1 MKNIYYNQLKY
12 FPVLAVIALL
22 SLSGCNHKKKEP
34 VVIDDFAVI
43 KEKGELTV
51 LTLNTSTSYFIY
63 KEEAMGYDY
72 ELAKDFCETHGL
84 KLNVVVAENV
94 NRMIQMLKE
103 GKGDLVAYNLV
114 VQNELKDSLIYC
126 GLEQVTHQVL
136 VQRANR
142 GDTILDDVPQLIG
155 RKVSV
160 IENTKYHQRLI
171 NLNAEL
177 GGGIIIEKVEKDTVT
192 TEDLI
197 EMVSLGE
204 IEYTVSD
211 NIMARINRT
220 YYRNIDISMQVSFDQ
235 RSSWVV
241 RKDSP
246 FLAKALDDW
255 FIENSGTPVYKS
267 INKRYFELSKQDFD
281 GEYEIP
287 RDLPKGA
294 VSVYD
299 KFFKQHASRGGYD
312 WHMLAAISY
321 HESRFQNNLTSWA
334 GAAGIMGLMPRT
346 ARSLG
351 LSSEDRMNPD
361 LSIGA
366 AVELLDRLNAIFKN
380 VKDPDER
387 VKFVLAAYNGGN
399 GHINDAQALARKY
412 GADPYIW
419 EGNVKKYLEL
429 KRNPEYYNDPVVK
442 NGYFRGGE
450 TIKYVDNVLR
460 TVERFKR
467 VAK

>member
-1 MKNIYYNQLKY
+1 VQ
-12 FPVLAVIALL
+12 
-22 SLSGCNHKKKEP
+22 
-34 VVIDDFAVI
+34 VIDDFEAI
-43 KEKGELTV
+43 KEKGELTI

-72 ELAKDFCETHGL
+72 ELAKDFCESNGL
-84 KLNVVVAENV
+84 ELKVVVAENV

-103 GKGDLVAYNLV
+103 GKGDLIAYNIV

-126 GLEQVTHQVL
+126 GLEQVTHQLL

-142 GDTILDDVPQLIG
+142 GDTILNDVTELIG
-155 RKVSV
+155 KEVNV
-160 IENTKYHQRLI
+160 LENTKYYQRLV

-177 GGGIIIEKVEKDTVT
+177 GGGIIIKNVEKDTVT

-197 EMVSLGE
+197 EMVSQGE

-211 NIMARINRT
+211 NIIARINRT
-220 YYRNIDISMQVSFDQ
+220 YYRNIDISLQISFDQ

-246 FLAKALDDW
+246 SLAKALNNW
-255 FIENSGTPVYKS
+255 FAENNETPVYKS
-267 INKRYFELSKQDFD
+267 INKRYFELSKQEFE

-287 RDLPKGA
+287 KDLPKGS

-299 KFFKQHASRGGYD
+299 KLFKKHAKGSIYD

-351 LSSEDRMNPD
+351 LSAEDRMNPD

-366 AVELLDRLNAIFKN
+366 SVELLDRLNAIFKN
-380 VKDPDER
+380 VNDPNER
-387 VKFVLAAYNGGN
+387 MKFILAAYNGGN
-399 GHINDAQALARKY
+399 GHVNDAQALARKY
-412 GADPYIW
+412 GANPYVW

-442 NGYFRGGE
+442 NGYFRGTE
-450 TIKYVDNVLR
+450 TVRYVDNVLH
-460 TVERFKR
+460 TIERFKR
-467 VAK
+467 IAK

>member
-1 MKNIYYNQLKY
+1 MANKIYYILY
-12 FPVLAVIALL
+12 PVIIVLL
-22 SLSGCNHKKKEP
+22 ISCNFKKKETK
-34 VVIDDFAVI
+34 VIDDFEAI

-51 LTLNTSTSYFIY
+51 LTLNTSASYFIY

-72 ELAKDFCETHGL
+72 DLAKDFCESYGL
-84 KLNVVVAENV
+84 TLKVVVAENV
-94 NRMIQMLKE
+94 NRMLQMLKE
-103 GKGDLVAYNLV
+103 GKGDLIAYNIA

-126 GLEQVTHQVL
+126 GAQQITHQVL
-136 VQRANR
+136 VQRSGR
-142 GDTILDDVPQLIG
+142 QDTVLTDVTQMIG
-155 RKVSV
+155 KEVSV
-160 IENTKYHQRLI
+160 LENTKYYQRLV

-177 GGGIIIEKVEKDTVT
+177 GGGVIIQNIEKDTVT

-204 IEYTVSD
+204 IKYTVSD
-211 NIMARINRT
+211 SYTARINRT
-220 YYRNIDISMQVSFDQ
+220 YYRNIDISLPISFDQ

-246 FLAKALDDW
+246 SLAKTLDDW
-255 FIENSGTPVYKS
+255 FAENNETPVYKS

-281 GEYEIP
+281 GEYIIP
-287 RDLPKGA
+287 KDLPKGA

-299 KFFKQHASRGGYD
+299 PLFKKHAARSGYD

-346 ARSLG
+346 AKSLG
-351 LSSEDRMNPD
+351 LSSEDRMDPD

-366 AVELLDRLNAIFKN
+366 AVDLLDRLDAIFRKIEN
-380 VKDPDER
+380 PDER
-387 VKFVLAAYNGGN
+387 TKFVLAAYNAGN

-412 GADPYIW
+412 GANPYVW

-429 KRNPEYYNDPVVK
+429 KKNPEYYNDSIVK

-450 TIKYVDNVLR
+450 TLKYVDNVLR
-460 TVERFKR
+460 TTERFNK
-467 VAK
+467 VSK